1 MYFGAPFWER
11 IFLVKASPKPVSQFK
26 AMFSGFRFGTAF
38 FGLQSSFEGFWDQV
52 DSRKLGLHLSFQG
65 FLFSFCDPHLQYY
78 LYMIIVATCETPR
91 TFILSLTPVEAKAAE
106 PEEPVQDD
114 EPSTETDN
122 DGQGGDENEQSD
134 DHEHDDQDVDD
145 DDQTQSMDDNHDH
158 SQDVGGDDQ
167 SDDDDDDGQSQS
179 QDVGDNGVEGS
190 QDMGES
196 QPGSCDGES
205 DSEKTLVLPGRGE
218 DPAPSPMEDSP
229 RSPSAAAQTDVESG
243 SSSVHS
249 ISTPDRKTSGS
260 WNEEFFTTP
269 MFGNSGPR
277 RSEIVE
283 MCMALMQYFG
293 SNHPDIMKPLSLYLR

>member
-1 MYFGAPFWER
+1 M
-11 IFLVKASPKPVSQFK
+11 
-26 AMFSGFRFGTAF
+26 
-38 FGLQSSFEGFWDQV
+38 
-52 DSRKLGLHLSFQG
+52 SFQG
-65 FLFSFCDPHLQYY
+65 FLFSLCDPHLQYY
-78 LYMIIVATCETPR
+78 LYMIIVATRETPR

-196 QPGSCDGES
+196 QPGSCDGVS
-205 DSEKTLVLPGRGE
+205 DIAKRHWFFLDVVKTRPHPQWRLTAHAAPPQQLKLMLNLAAPAFTASAPLTARLPGHGMKSFLQPPCLGTQGLVVPRLSRCAWPSCSTL
-218 DPAPSPMEDSP
+218 DPIT
-229 RSPSAAAQTDVESG
+229 QTS
-243 SSSVHS
+243 
-249 ISTPDRKTSGS
+249 
-260 WNEEFFTTP
+260 
-269 MFGNSGPR
+269 
-277 RSEIVE
+277 
-283 MCMALMQYFG
+283 
-293 SNHPDIMKPLSLYLR
+293 